1 MYILYGWAMSQK
13 PPISN
18 FVWIQDNSQF
28 NEDFVK
34 SYNEEIEADVQ
45 YMEKLLDNH
54 TNLPFLP

>member
-1 MYILYGWAMSQK
+1 MSQK
-13 PPISN
+13 PPINN

-34 SYNEEIEADVQ
+34 SYNEEIEVDVQ
-45 YMEKLLDNH
+45 YIEKLPDNH